1 MKCPVTSSS
10 ASFPEMLYSCASLH
24 VRLGKIFFIA
34 SAKTSRK
41 WSDDKIIGNSISGM
55 KPDGE
60 QMLMLFKSFIC
71 CGNGTPGL
79 RSFHAF
85 SDKSG

>member
-10 ASFPEMLYSCASLH
+10 ASLPEMVYSCASLH

-34 SAKTSRK
+34 SAKTARK
-41 WSDDKIIGNSISGM
+41 CSDDKIIGNSISGR

-60 QMLMLFKSFIC
+60 QMLFKSFIY
-71 CGNGTPGL
+71 CGNATPGW
-79 RSFHAF
+79 RSFHDF